1 MSHAVCALHTSGHG
15 AALTAVRLVHARG
28 ESVWTAPPA
37 RGEAALT
44 PEDVRRHI
52 DDAGRWCAE
61 QLDAL
66 PGDPALTLVLDLD
79 GARCGWITAAG
90 GDEAA
95 VSAAIAEARNPS
107 PDVDTPRAGLDW
119 LDRAQP
125 GMDSSALALATP
137 PVRTRRRRDPAP
149 RPERL
154 GLMVVPDLT
163 ARLFID
169 ALDRHAVRPY
179 AVLTMW
185 HALPLAWEPGAA
197 EAAFTKARPVPSR
210 SETVTPEPDAGDA
223 PQVVADA
230 PDPVHA
236 CLMVEP
242 GGRLVW
248 TWSSRG
254 AVLCSGSVRLR
265 RSVSEPVT
273 SAPGRTDAGG
283 LALTEIA
290 ANAPSERPSGE
301 GGAEANADAVTDP
314 IALVEIT
321 RSDIGRVVNDW
332 LSWSLELGAAP
343 DRITCIGPSTL
354 TCAGL
359 EEDLPGVPAIAAAA
373 HALAKSWPGATTVP
387 RVEDDPDLATL
398 RALVV
403 GLNDLAPSD
412 RSTGAAPD
420 PRANVPD
427 LMRRP
432 GSASRSA
439 YVWQGALA
447 LAGAAALAMAGY
459 RLHMGAESLS
469 TRADDQW
476 RVQRE
481 AIDRVKRYIPTLAAN
496 PDLPADTVVDQLE
509 AELRRLKGEG
519 PVIVPERPII
529 AELARILTAAE
540 SPSGENRVELERITL
555 TTRGLSQIVLRVF
568 DAAAGSLFERR
579 LKDLPAVGARLNWT
593 GQLDTQGEIRRYT
606 LRPPLTNPWIEP
618 TPGARPG
625 TPAQPSAPQAN
636 TARSTPRVET
646 RPAVP
651 SPATP
656 DPSPEIEPIVKPVT
670 FPPTKPEEPDPGAA
684 PPEDPEEN
692 PTR

>member
-1 MSHAVCALHTSGHG
+1 VSHAVCSLHTSGHG
-15 AALTAVRLVHARG
+15 AALAAVRLVHARG
-28 ESVWTAPPA
+28 ESSWTAPPI
-37 RGEAALT
+37 RGEATLT
-44 PEDVRRHI
+44 PQEVRRHI

-61 QLDAL
+61 QLRTL

-90 GDEAA
+90 SDEAG
-95 VSAAIAEARNPS
+95 VSAAIAEARNPP
-107 PDVDTPRAGLDW
+107 PDVDSPRAGLDW
-119 LDRAQP
+119 LDQAQP
-125 GMDSSALALATP
+125 GLDSSALALATP
-137 PVRTRRRRDPAP
+137 HARPRRRRDPPP

-154 GLMVVPDLT
+154 GLMLVPDLT

-169 ALDRHAVRPY
+169 ALDRHGVRPY

-197 EAAFTKARPVPSR
+197 EAAFAPTRPAAPAPSR
-210 SETVTPEPDAGDA
+210 PGTPSDAGDA
-223 PQVVADA
+223 RQVVADT
-230 PDPVHA
+230 PNPVHA

-242 GGRLVW
+242 AGRLVW
-248 TWSSRG
+248 TWSSG
-254 AVLCSGSVRLR
+254 GSLLCSGTVRLR
-265 RSVSEPVT
+265 RSVAEPVT
-273 SAPGRTDAGG
+273 SAARADAG
-283 LALTEIA
+283 ALML
-290 ANAPSERPSGE
+290 GE
-301 GGAEANADAVTDP
+301 GGANGSPGRGPGQFGPEAVGAGGEP

-373 HALAKSWPGATTVP
+373 HALARSWPGATTLP
-387 RVEDDPDLATL
+387 RVEDDPHLATL

-412 RSTGAAPD
+412 RSTGASPD
-420 PRANVPD
+420 PRINVPD

-439 YVWQGALA
+439 YLWQGALA
-447 LAGAAALAMAGY
+447 LAGAAALAMVGY
-459 RLHMGAESLS
+459 RLQMGAEEL
-469 TRADDQW
+469 TARAEEQS
-476 RVQRE
+476 REQRE
-481 AIDRVKRYIPTLAAN
+481 AIDRVKRYIPPLAAN
-496 PDLPADTVVDQLE
+496 PDLPADTVIDQLE

-529 AELARILTAAE
+529 AELSRILTAAE
-540 SPSGENRVELERITL
+540 SPTGENRVELERITL
-555 TTRGLSQIVLRVF
+555 TTRGLSQVVLRVY

-593 GQLDTQGEIRRYT
+593 GQLDTQNEVRRYT

-618 TPGARPG
+618 PAGARPG
-625 TPAQPSAPQAN
+625 TAAPLTPRPSPPGPRPGTPSAP
-636 TARSTPRVET
+636 P
-646 RPAVP
+646 PA
-651 SPATP
+651 PA
-656 DPSPEIEPIVKPVT
+656 PEVEPIVKPEA
-670 FPPTKPEEPDPGAA
+670 FPPPKPEGPDHGTT
-684 PPEDPEEN
+684 PPKDPEEH
-692 PTR
+692 PSR